1 MTNLMVEYQ
10 CKLWIYKSFHDS
22 SPSKESGAHVGF
34 SFDGDGDRL
43 IAIDEKGNIVDGGD
57 HILAICGT
65 YLHQEGRLHKDTVV
79 GTVMTNMGLDVY
91 LREMG

>member
-1 MTNLMVEYQ
+1 MIQALV
-10 CKLWIYKSFHDS
+10 
-22 SPSKESGAHVGF
+22 KESGAHVGF